1 MLSEIIWSDK
11 FNHHTFVIYSCLESN
26 VKKCL
31 LGPFLTFPLFE
42 TACKRPPS
50 SDTRATLATSYPK
63 DSGALRIES
72 HEPSD
77 PEPFFASRQ
86 RELWVNKKLD
96 VFLKF
101 DAISEQSEWVKQIER
116 IGSTLV

>member
-1 MLSEIIWSDK
+1 MGRACGPIFLFANVQQRSGSLRQRDK
-11 FNHHTFVIYSCLESN
+11 SAY
-26 VKKCL
+26 
-31 LGPFLTFPLFE
+31 
-42 TACKRPPS
+42 
-50 SDTRATLATSYPK
+50 TRATSATSYLK
-63 DSGALRIES
+63 DSGALIIES

-86 RELWVNKKLD
+86 RELWVNKY

-101 DAISEQSEWVKQIER
+101 YAILSEQSEWVKQIER

>member
-1 MLSEIIWSDK
+1 MGRARGPIFLFANVQQHSGSLRQLDK
-11 FNHHTFVIYSCLESN
+11 SAY
-26 VKKCL
+26 
-31 LGPFLTFPLFE
+31 
-42 TACKRPPS
+42 
-50 SDTRATLATSYPK
+50 TRATSATSYLK
-63 DSGALRIES
+63 DSGALIIES

-101 DAISEQSEWVKQIER
+101 DAISEQSEWAKQIER
-116 IGSTLV
+116 IGSTFV